1 MLKRQKKRGTGLRTG
16 VFFWFFSFA
25 ALMLAILWLAQG
37 LFLDRFYLFAMQRRM
52 TEVSHD
58 VFAIYE
64 DYESKGREEEG
75 ASNGITTESASGT
88 NDAEGSSGGNT
99 PTLRSEIE
107 ALSLNSQ
114 MSVTVYRVD
123 TVEENLYF
131 YPAVSATTAGSAAND
146 ITAAEY
152 RDLLR
157 LLYADAI
164 EQNNEVFWYYR
175 PSDETQIESLSSRLL
190 HAEIFLSNG
199 EEYLILLDCVRTP
212 VDGTVYVLR
221 YQLFGFTGII
231 LLAATLLSLFVSG
244 RLSRPLVRI
253 NRAAKALPSGRY
265 ESPITGGY
273 REIRELSDTLSTA
286 ADELSRTD
294 RYEKE
299 LIANMSHDLRTPLTM
314 IMGYGE
320 VMRDFESERT
330 PENVQVVIDEARRLS
345 GIVDDLLTLSRLQSG
360 DTLNEKRE
368 MFDLSLA
375 IEETVER
382 YRRMK
387 EASGFS
393 FTYETS
399 GAAHVSADRTHIL
412 RVLSNLINN
421 AVNYSAND
429 RRVEISC
436 MTDGARVT
444 VTVTDHG
451 VGIDKDALPHIFERY
466 YKVDKTHNRARVGS
480 GIGLSIVKRI
490 LAEYGTECCVESR
503 LGVGSSFSFS
513 LPTVAAGED
522 TVDLKSNR
530 KNIE

>member
-1 MLKRQKKRGTGLRTG
+1 MRKRAHKHGTGLRTG

-58 VFAIYE
+58 AFSIFEIY
-64 DYESKGREEEG
+64 DRISREESDE
-75 ASNGITTESASGT
+75 NEDGT
-88 NDAEGSSGGNT
+88 DNADAAPDVNT
-99 PTLRSEIE
+99 PTLLSEME

-114 MSVTVYRVD
+114 MSVIVYRVA
-123 TVEENLYF
+123 TEGENTYF
-131 YPAVSATTAGSAAND
+131 YPAVSATTAGSAASD

-190 HAEIFLSNG
+190 HAEIFRLDG
-199 EEYLILLDCVRTP
+199 DEYMILLDCVRTP
-212 VDGTVYVLR
+212 VDGTVYVIR
-221 YQLFGFTGII
+221 YQLFAFTGII

-253 NRAAKALPSGRY
+253 NRAAKALPSGHY
-265 ESPITGGY
+265 DSPITGGY

-286 ADELSRTD
+286 ADELTRTD

-368 MFDLSLA
+368 TFNLSLA
-375 IEETVER
+375 IGETVER

-387 EASGFS
+387 EASNFT
-393 FTYETS
+393 FTYETN
-399 GAAHVSADRTHIL
+399 GAAFVYADRAHIL

-436 MTDGARVT
+436 ITDGTHAT

-451 VGIDKDALPHIFERY
+451 IGIDKDALPHIFERY

-490 LAEYGTECCVESR
+490 LAEYHTECRVESR
-503 LGVGSSFSFS
+503 LGEGSSFSFT
-513 LPTVAAGED
+513 LPLVTEAAE
-522 TVDLKSNR
+522 KP
-530 KNIE
+530 